1 MVSDISIPASTVK
14 IIRRKNHEQ
23 YIYGKPGYH

>member
-14 IIRRKNHEQ
+14 LIRRKNHEH
-23 YIYGKPGYH
+23 IYGKPGYH